1 MSITAICN
9 LKTKVLNNQTKNII
23 ICVCNYSRR
32 SDAKNDDF
40 YKVVK
45 SKVRIEDET
54 GYLAG
59 EAGPNWELFAPR
71 SNRFYLPGF
80 LGPAWQNAG
89 TVIAV
94 ETPLDV
100 LIDFECKSKSK
111 LHISTRVNITT
122 NLTNK
127 I

>member
-1 MSITAICN
+1 MSITVINN
-9 LKTKVLNNQTKNII
+9 LKTKILNNQTKNIVL
-23 ICVCNYSRR
+23 CAYYSRR

-54 GYLAG
+54 GFLGG

-71 SNRFYLPGF
+71 GNRFYLPGS

-89 TVIAV
+89 TVISV
-94 ETPLDV
+94 ETSLDI
-100 LIDFECKSKSK
+100 LIDFESKSVNK
-111 LHISTRVNITT
+111 LHVSTRVSIFIIFFFN
-122 NLTNK
+122 
-127 I
+127 

>member
-9 LKTKVLNNQTKNII
+9 LKTKILNNQTKNII
-23 ICVCNYSRR
+23 LCAFYSRR
-32 SDAKNDDF
+32 NDAKNDDF

-71 SNRFYLPGF
+71 SNRFYLPGS

-100 LIDFECKSKSK
+100 LIDFESKSTSK
-111 LHISTRVNITT
+111 LHISTRVNIIQD
-122 NLTNK
+122 LINK
-127 I
+127 L